1 MAVDKSK
8 LRNIGIMAH
17 IDAGKTTT
25 TERILYYTG
34 KIHKVGEVHDG
45 TATMDWMQQEQ
56 ERGITITSAA
66 ILCQWKKH
74 EISIIDT
81 PGHVDFTIEVER
93 SLRVLDGAVAVFD
106 AVHGVEPQTETVW
119 RQADKHNIPRLCFI
133 NKMDRVGASFD
144 KSFETIVKQLTGSPV
159 AIQLPIGSEGDFK
172 GVVDLVAMKAVC
184 WDSDKPD
191 AEPVV
196 SEIPDELKDDAELA
210 REEMVEKLAEADD
223 EVMELFLE
231 GKPASEKL
239 IKAALRRATCACKV
253 IPVLCGSAFKNKGV
267 QTLLDAVIDY
277 LPSPVDI
284 EKVQGF
290 SADDKEEV
298 LVRKRDDEAPL
309 SLLVF
314 KLATDPFL
322 GQLIYVR
329 LYSGKLTAGQV
340 ALNARTHKK
349 ERILKIFRMEAN
361 QRKEVKEATAGDI
374 VAISGPKNLVTGDT
388 LCDHKAPI
396 RFESVSFPQPV
407 IYSAIEPKSTA
418 DSDKLN
424 KALTLLK
431 REDPSFDVREDAE
444 TGQTLIGGMGEL
456 HLEVMVDRLKTEFS
470 VKANVGAPQ
479 VAYRETILGSV
490 NVDELLDRQLGNQKQ
505 FAGVTI
511 SLEAKEGELENTFE
525 NKLPKGKY
533 PNTLVPTAKQSL
545 LDSLSSGALAGF
557 PVISVKVNL
566 LDVKLEEG
574 NYDEVSLQM
583 VCGLA
588 VRKALMSAQSILQEP
603 VMKLE
608 ILSPEEYT
616 SNVMTDLNSRRAKVG
631 QIYYKGELQVVE
643 ATVPL
648 SEMFGYST
656 NLRSLSQGR
665 ATSTMTFDSYE
676 QVSDKTLKTIT
687 GR

>member
-1 MAVDKSK
+1 M
-8 LRNIGIMAH
+8 
-17 IDAGKTTT
+17 
-25 TERILYYTG
+25 
-34 KIHKVGEVHDG
+34 
-45 TATMDWMQQEQ
+45 
-56 ERGITITSAA
+56 
-66 ILCQWKKH
+66 
-74 EISIIDT
+74 
-81 PGHVDFTIEVER
+81 ER

-566 LDVKLEEG
+566 LGVKLEEG